1 MNNYDQAGGSAWK
14 YDVDKNNTL
23 NNGNSLHVEV
33 ESSGTEFWTLQMRT
47 EPLVAKGR
55 KYSIKM
61 KLKASKDIQFEIRV
75 EGPLSHMESI
85 SLKAGE
91 VKEFSTQTG
100 KATEDQNCAL
110 FLALGNSGSWI

>member
-75 EGPLSHMESI
+75 EWTIEPHGIHLFESRRSKGI
-85 SLKAGE
+85 LH
-91 VKEFSTQTG
+91 T
-100 KATEDQNCAL
+100 DR
-110 FLALGNSGSWI
+110 